1 MSTRQV
7 PAPYFPYPPDSYDQ
21 NYFSEVVRAF
31 SIFIAQQR
39 NPGESRA
46 TKLSFTALPSGSDKD
61 LETGAL
67 FEVDGFVK
75 ISKVDRPHCASNS
88 ATITVGS
95 VTVTIG

>member
-1 MSTRQV
+1 MARALTFLPFPNPPEDYTQDYMAQVTRT
-7 PAPYFPYPPDSYDQ
+7 
-21 NYFSEVVRAF
+21 FSVFQEQ
-31 SIFIAQQR
+31 I
-39 NPGESRA
+39 NTPGESRA
-46 TKLSFTALPSGSDKD
+46 TKLTFTALPSGSDKD

-88 ATITVGS
+88 ATSTVGS

>member
-1 MSTRQV
+1 MSTRNL
-7 PAPYFPYPPDSYDQ
+7 PAPFFPYPPQQYEQ
-21 NYFSEVVRAF
+21 NYFSDIVRSFALY
-31 SIFIAQQR
+31 IEQQR

-46 TKLSFTALPSGSDKD
+46 TKMTFTNLPSGDDTSI
-61 LETGAL
+61 ETGAL

-88 ATITVGS
+88 ATSTVGS

>member
-1 MSTRQV
+1 MCTRNL
-7 PAPYFPYPPDSYDQ
+7 PAPFFPYPPQQYEQ
-21 NYFSEVVRAF
+21 NYFSDIVRSFALY
-31 SIFIAQQR
+31 IEQQR

-46 TKLSFTALPSGSDKD
+46 TKMTFTNLPSGDDTSI
-61 LETGAL
+61 ETGAL

-88 ATITVGS
+88 ATSTVGS

>member
-1 MSTRQV
+1 MSTRNL
-7 PAPYFPYPPDSYDQ
+7 PAPFFPYPPDSYDQ
-21 NYFSEVVRAF
+21 NYFSDIVRSFALYVE
-31 SIFIAQQR
+31 QQR
-39 NPGESRA
+39 NPGEYRA
-46 TKLSFTALPSGSDKD
+46 TKLTFTALPSGSDKD

-88 ATITVGS
+88 ATSELGS